1 MPVTC
6 SALASGLALALRR
19 SRRAGSKTR
28 KHPVN
33 DLLSTRQ
40 WGPRARV
47 EVGQGSPHKYLQL
60 YKDRDHRLRGDSL
73 GSQHDLASVCCCPPA
88 AGGFSPALRCS
99 PTRLNSSD
107 DSTRHLPCTLGPQL
121 GLPFQL
127 VGPCKHRRL
136 VQALGKLG
144 SSVSSCWCCHTGAR
158 FSKASC
164 IAWVPSAS
172 RFGGLC
178 ADHICALD
186 FDQTP

>member
-1 MPVTC
+1 MSPYPHLHRKCDGLGEAGQARQSHGRHAKTSSQTRARGARSARLSCAGSWPHRWLAVLFRAFICPVPVTC

-88 AGGFSPALRCS
+88 AGGFP
-99 PTRLNSSD
+99 
-107 DSTRHLPCTLGPQL
+107 LPCVAP
-121 GLPFQL
+121 LP
-127 VGPCKHRRL
+127 
-136 VQALGKLG
+136 
-144 SSVSSCWCCHTGAR
+144 
-158 FSKASC
+158 
-164 IAWVPSAS
+164 
-172 RFGGLC
+172 
-178 ADHICALD
+178 D
-186 FDQTP
+186 